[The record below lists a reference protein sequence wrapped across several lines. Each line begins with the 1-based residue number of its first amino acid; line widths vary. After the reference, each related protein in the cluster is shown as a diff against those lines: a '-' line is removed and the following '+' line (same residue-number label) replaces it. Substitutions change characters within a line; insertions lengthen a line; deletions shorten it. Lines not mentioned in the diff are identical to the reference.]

1 MEPLLALRG
10 VTAGYG
16 YGDIL
21 TDVDLKVRPRTITCV
36 IGPNGAGKSTLL
48 RAISG
53 LLKPRAGSIHLR
65 ERDITGSPP
74 HAVLTAG
81 IVQVPQDRSLFPAMT
96 VRENVLMGAYIIK
109 DRKLVRERLHT
120 VAARVPV
127 VKQMLNVRAGALS
140 GGQQRLV
147 EFARAMMLDPQLIL
161 LDEPSLGLDPRS
173 RRLVF
178 DTVRSMRDE
187 GRTVL
192 MVEQNARSGLA
203 ASDYGAVMDM
213 GAVRLTGQARELL
226 GDPEVG
232 RLYLGASAA
241 HHRRPP
247 HTEHART

>member
-1 MEPLLALRG
+1 
-10 VTAGYG
+10 
-16 YGDIL
+16 
-21 TDVDLKVRPRTITCV
+21 
-36 IGPNGAGKSTLL
+36 
-48 RAISG
+48 
-53 LLKPRAGSIHLR
+53 
-65 ERDITGSPP
+65 
-74 HAVLTAG
+74 
-81 IVQVPQDRSLFPAMT
+81 MT

-109 DRKLVRERLHT
+109 DRKLVRERLDT
-120 VAARVPV
+120 VAARFPV

-178 DTVRSMRDE
+178 DTVRSMRD
-187 GRTVL
+187 
-192 MVEQNARSGLA
+192 
-203 ASDYGAVMDM
+203 YGAVMDL